1 MHPDPLFGMGPYLT
15 LDDGCG
21 CSGQFFDPVLERTA
35 NWNRQGRV
43 DLSLVGPVGAPV
55 DESRDDRAASTYG
68 QHGAA
73 RGRPGGLAEKGN
85 KDPGNAT
92 NVLIDEKGGYPVS
105 GQCPNHLLSGC
116 RPAENDLGSE
126 STSHSGDQSV
136 EAGIIEPAGCGCQ
149 GYARNR

>member
-1 MHPDPLFGMGPYLT
+1 MHPDPLFGMGPDLT
-15 LDDGCG
+15 LYDGG
-21 CSGQFFDPVLERTA
+21 CCRGQFFDSVLEGTVGRD
-35 NWNRQGRV
+35 RQRRM
-43 DLSLVGPVGAPV
+43 DLGLVSAVGAPM
-55 DESRDDRAASTYG
+55 DEARDDRAASSYG

-73 RGRPGGLAEKGN
+73 RRRPGGSAEEGD
-85 KDPGNAT
+85 KDPWNVT

-126 STSHSGDQSV
+126 STSHRGDQSV
-136 EAGIIEPAGCGCQ
+136 EARIIEPAGCGCQ

>member
-15 LDDGCG
+15 LDDSCG

-55 DESRDDRAASTYG
+55 DESRDDRAASTYS

-73 RGRPGGLAEKGN
+73 RGRPGWLAEKGN
-85 KDPGNAT
+85 EDPGNAT
-92 NVLIDEKGGYPVS
+92 NVLIDEKGGYTVS

-126 STSHSGDQSV
+126 STSHCSDQPV
-136 EAGIIEPAGCGCQ
+136 EARIIEPASGGRQ